1 MKPAAEL
8 LPHSDYL
15 KVLKPRLP
23 REAFARN
30 PRKLFFIG
38 LQLFVVFTGYT
49 LMRRIEP
56 WYLLLPTCLC
66 IGHSIACLGFYAHD
80 LSHKTILR
88 DGLLLRIVE
97 TLVWTVVAVPATM
110 WKRVHNAT
118 HHVETNTVRDPDR
131 WFLVSEKAPVTNL
144 YTQVFYPHRDGVK
157 WNPLVGIH
165 FLAYVI
171 RNVQAALGSADAKPT
186 VVPAKPKYTLRQRL
200 ALCLELLLFVVYQ
213 VALFR
218 YLDGDLR
225 KFLWASPFVYCVTST
240 VVMAYIFTN
249 HSINP
254 LCEHTDPVAG
264 TTSVGVP
271 KLIDVLHTHFSHHT
285 EHHLFP
291 GMDSSHYPEV
301 ARLLRQYFP
310 ERYNRLSMQEAW
322 RRLWRTEGFLE

>member
-1 MKPAAEL
+1 MRPAAEL
-8 LPHSDYL
+8 LPHSEYV
-15 KVLKPRLP
+15 KVLRPLLP

-30 PRKLFFIG
+30 PRKLLFIV
-38 LQLFVVFTGYT
+38 LQLLAVLAGYT
-49 LMRRIEP
+49 LMRQTQA
-56 WYLLLPTCLC
+56 WYFLLLLSVP

-80 LSHKTILR
+80 LSHKTILQ
-88 DGLLLRIVE
+88 DGVLLRIVE
-97 TLVWTVVAVPATM
+97 TLVWTIVAVPATM
-110 WKRVHNAT
+110 WRRVHNAT

-131 WFLVSEKAPVTNL
+131 WFLVSEKATATQL

-171 RNVQAALGSADAKPT
+171 RNVQAAFGAPESKPAI
-186 VVPAKPKYTLRQRL
+186 VPAQPKYTAWQRT
-200 ALCLELLLFVVYQ
+200 ALCFELLLFGVYQ
-213 VALFR
+213 IALFF
-218 YLDGDLR
+218 YLGSDWE

-254 LCEHTDPVAG
+254 LCEHADPVAG
-264 TTSVGVP
+264 STSVEVP
-271 KLIDVLHTHFSHHT
+271 KPLDALHTNFSYHT

-301 ARLLRQYFP
+301 TQLLREHFAA
-310 ERYNRLSMQEAW
+310 RYNRVSIRVAW
-322 RRLWRTEGFLE
+322 RYLWKTEGFLE